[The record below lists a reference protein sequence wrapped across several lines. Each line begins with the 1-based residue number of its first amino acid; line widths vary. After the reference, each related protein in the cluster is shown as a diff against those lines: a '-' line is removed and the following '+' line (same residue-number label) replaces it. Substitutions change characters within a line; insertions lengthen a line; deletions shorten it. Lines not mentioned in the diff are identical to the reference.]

1 MIAVL
6 IGVGIASWPGNN
18 GAAAAVAA
26 VEPVYLAVCA
36 ASFVFP
42 ALATIVKEHIFKSTA
57 QQLGG
62 KQLDVL
68 IVNAYCSTSQVSCK
82 RGAAVAVVGL
92 VSLAVCAARVV
103 FFALASISNISYQ
116 GKRLGSDI
124 MCCSLLLLLL
134 LQAAFVLLMLPITCQ
149 LKGLTLS
156 ELPTYLKAG
165 ATCLMG
171 GAPTCGADCA
181 GAPLLPV
188 LYVAV
193 NVVSRAC
200 TQQKTCCCHVRV
212 VGGAPTWHSK
222 LLTALGHHCCRCCM
236 WQ

>member
-1 MIAVL
+1 ML
-6 IGVGIASWPGNN
+6 
-18 GAAAAVAA
+18 
-26 VEPVYLAVCA
+26 
-36 ASFVFP
+36 
-42 ALATIVKEHIFKSTA
+42 
-57 QQLGG
+57 Q
-62 KQLDVL
+62 
-68 IVNAYCSTSQVSCK
+68 
-82 RGAAVAVVGL
+82 RGAGGGGSSGTGL
-92 VSLAVCAARVV
+92 FGRVCCMSCVLRPG
-103 FFALASISNISYQ
+103 FSYSKIMLTSYQ
-116 GKRLGSDI
+116 GKRLDFDMTCG
-124 MCCSLLLLLL
+124 SLLLLLL

-181 GAPLLPV
+181 GAPLLPI

-200 TQQKTCCCHVRV
+200 TQPETSCCHARV
-212 VGGAPTWHSK
+212 VGGARTWGSK
-222 LLTALGHHCCRCCM
+222 LLTVLGHHCCRCCK